1 MKKAFTLA
9 EVLITLGVIGVVAAM
24 TLPVLINKYR
34 ERQYVVGLKKA
45 VAIIDNAYRLA
56 IYENGGSNDFGY
68 LEAEYVPLPP
78 EEGTGV
84 YDKNASQ
91 NSEIL
96 LQNFSKHLKIIKDC
110 GKDRGEEC
118 FPKTIKSPFSDQT
131 WDLITKQGYAR
142 RFVVLSDGMSIG
154 LNKSYVYIDVNGL
167 KNPNTVGI
175 DIFQIALNK
184 NGIGYYDDG
193 SEGTLKCYTNEFACS
208 SWVILND
215 NIDYIHCD
223 DLSWN
228 GKHKCK

>member
-24 TLPVLINKYR
+24 TLSVLINKYR

-78 EEGTGV
+78 EEGTGF

-96 LQNFSKHLKIIKDC
+96 FQKFSKHLNIIKDC

-118 FPKTIKSPFSDQT
+118 FSKTIKSPFRDQT
-131 WDLITKQGYAR
+131 WDLVTMQGNAR

-193 SEGTLKCYTNEFACS
+193 SEGTLKCYTNEFTCS

>member
-24 TLPVLINKYR
+24 TLSVLINKYR

-96 LQNFSKHLKIIKDC
+96 FQKFSKHLNMD
-110 GKDRGEEC
+110 
-118 FPKTIKSPFSDQT
+118 
-131 WDLITKQGYAR
+131 
-142 RFVVLSDGMSIG
+142 
-154 LNKSYVYIDVNGL
+154 
-167 KNPNTVGI
+167 
-175 DIFQIALNK
+175 
-184 NGIGYYDDG
+184 
-193 SEGTLKCYTNEFACS
+193 
-208 SWVILND
+208 
-215 NIDYIHCD
+215 
-223 DLSWN
+223 
-228 GKHKCK
+228 

>member
-78 EEGTGV
+78 EEGTGF

-96 LQNFSKHLKIIKDC
+96 FQKFSKHLNIIKDC

-118 FPKTIKSPFSDQT
+118 FSKTIKSPFRDQT
-131 WDLITKQGYAR
+131 WDLVTMQGNAR

-193 SEGTLKCYTNEFACS
+193 SEGTLKCYTNEFTCS